1 MEIPI
6 PSSVPNPDK
15 IYYKE
20 IILKKEASRVWTEYY
35 AVLCDRFLI
44 FNRKD
49 QQNGT
54 FMENNCTMLE
64 LTSRT
69 TVAYARKSC
78 YRFPFHIRIG
88 KLTYQFKCETNLQ
101 RYRWVCS
108 LRLAIAGKPPEPPPK
123 FIPTRY
129 SRGKMAKKEDKRS
142 LRERAGSTT
151 SRSNPG
157 NNREERRNGH
167 VNGFVNRSHER
178 LSDSEEESELHQ
190 SSHAV
195 RLQQNKDSLL
205 LTNKNALLGEE
216 NPSFAFNRSAVRKL
230 SFAEHDLEIVDIDD
244 YDQFDKDFDKDSNS
258 SNSPDHHG
266 GKTKNRDRAMS
277 TASNDSQAK
286 KKSVSINDRP
296 TDMEAEHN
304 RFIANSTSP
313 DFETPRITQM
323 LSDSRICDSAEN
335 NGQVKYRLYPDNM
348 KSYSWTSLGIMRK
361 QPAPRREN
369 SAPAGTRRNQRYAR
383 NLASNAFYINTE

>member
-20 IILKKEASRVWTEYY
+20 IMLKKEASKVWTEYY

-54 FMENNCTMLE
+54 FMENNRTMLE

-108 LRLAIAGKPPEPPPK
+108 LRLAIAGRPPEPPPK

-129 SRGKMAKKEDKRS
+129 SRGKMAKKEDKIS
-142 LRERAGSTT
+142 LRGRAGSTT
-151 SRSNPG
+151 AR

-195 RLQQNKDSLL
+195 RLQQSKDSLL

-216 NPSFAFNRSAVRKL
+216 NPSFAFNRNTVRKL

-244 YDQFDKDFDKDSNS
+244 YDQFDKDSNDSS
-258 SNSPDHHG
+258 SSDYHDVETR
-266 GKTKNRDRAMS
+266 TKDRAMS
-277 TASNDSQAK
+277 TASSDSQAK
-286 KKSVSINDRP
+286 KKTVSIDDRP

-304 RFIANSTSP
+304 RFIADSTSP
-313 DFETPRITQM
+313 DFETPKITQM

-383 NLASNAFYINTE
+383 NLASNAFYVGTE